1 MGCVANISE
10 RHDTHPY
17 LRKHNLHGRVLHLFE
32 SADIGLLREL
42 RCVRA
47 AAGVAWR
54 GVAWR
59 GVAWRGVAWR
69 GVAWRGVVWCGVVWC
84 GVV

>member
-42 RCVRA
+42 RYR
-47 AAGVAWR
+47 WR
-54 GVAWR
+54 LTLLNMHLSFAKHILR
-59 GVAWRGVAWR
+59 DN
-69 GVAWRGVVWCGVVWC
+69 
-84 GVV
+84 